1 MKKQFN
7 IENSNKKIQIHHH
20 KNNVKHPSSKK
31 RSHKKFSRD
40 NAIAKELYKLE
51 THLHMLI
58 KEQRQSIHSSKGN
71 RPLSSLNIKN
81 INQVSAKQLL
91 LKNVNILFSFIKDCI

>member
-1 MKKQFN
+1 MPSLSKTEPGNSENNQIQTINNKKIVKKKFN

-51 THLHMLI
+51 THLHML
-58 KEQRQSIHSSKGN
+58 KRN
-71 RPLSSLNIKN
+71 N
-81 INQVSAKQLL
+81 AKVLIQAKAIVHYLH
-91 LKNVNILFSFIKDCI
+91 